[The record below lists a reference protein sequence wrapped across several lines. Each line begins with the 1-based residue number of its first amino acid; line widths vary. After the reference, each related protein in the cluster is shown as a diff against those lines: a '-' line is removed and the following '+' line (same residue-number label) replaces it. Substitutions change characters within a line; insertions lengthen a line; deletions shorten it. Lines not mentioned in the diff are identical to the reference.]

1 MSLFKTIANWISEK
15 NQEAEVPKKE
25 TDSPHEGKKNFES
38 EKKSEDARASTG
50 NSTAEQKADAQIENP
65 EEFVKILCKKIAERF
80 RYAGHLMGKQL
91 VVWLADNVSFH
102 AYNTSEYIN
111 RIQEAIEDECG
122 VVFGSVEFCEGRPA
136 DELSCEK
143 VGNSRKVFIEI
154 KDKQPDVEN
163 VPDEA
168 PVCIKASISIHNN
181 HGSLLEREEYIL
193 SSDEMR
199 NNAILAYN
207 IGVEQFPEG
216 EQRENHIVID
226 GNLNSP
232 MYNLNK
238 YVSRSHAHIF
248 YSEKY
253 GFCLQADRGIPKNE
267 KSTCILRKGK
277 SIELRNTIGFEP
289 LENGDIIVL
298 SDAVRLLYVDCD
310 RINDKK

>member
-1 MSLFKTIANWISEK
+1 MSFFKTIANWISEK
-15 NQEAEVPKKE
+15 NQGAEKPKKE
-25 TDSPHEGKKNFES
+25 PDPPCEGKEYFES
-38 EKKSEDARASTG
+38 EKKSEDAHVSKG
-50 NSTAEQKADAQIENP
+50 NRTAEKKADAQIESP
-65 EEFVKILCKKIAERF
+65 EELVKILCKKIAERF
-80 RYAGHLMGKQL
+80 RYAGQLMRKQL
-91 VVWLADNVSFH
+91 VIWLADNISFH
-102 AYNTSEYIN
+102 AYNTSEYKN
-111 RIQEAIEDECG
+111 RIRKAIENECG

-136 DELSCEK
+136 DELNCEEI
-143 VGNSRKVFIEI
+143 GNSRKAFIGI
-154 KDKQPDVEN
+154 VDKQPGDEMDH
-163 VPDEA
+163 DEA
-168 PVCIKASISIHNN
+168 SVCKKASISIHNN
-181 HGSLLEREEYIL
+181 HGSLLEREYIL

-199 NNAILAYN
+199 KNAILAYN

-216 EQRENHIVID
+216 VQRENHIAID
-226 GNLNSP
+226 GDLNSP

-289 LENGDIIVL
+289 LEDGDIIVL

-310 RINDKK
+310 

>member
-15 NQEAEVPKKE
+15 NQETDTPKKE
-25 TDSPHEGKKNFES
+25 TDPSCEGKEYFES
-38 EKKSEDARASTG
+38 EKKSEDAHVSKG
-50 NSTAEQKADAQIENP
+50 NRTAEKKADAQIESP
-65 EEFVKILCKKIAERF
+65 EELVKILCKKIAERF
-80 RYAGHLMGKQL
+80 RYAGCLVGKQL

-102 AYNTSEYIN
+102 AYNKSEYKN
-111 RIQEAIEDECG
+111 RIRKAIEDECG
-122 VVFGSVEFCEGRPA
+122 VVFGSVEFRDGRPA
-136 DELSCEK
+136 DELNCEE

-163 VPDEA
+163 VPNEA
-168 PVCIKASISIHNN
+168 PVCKKVSISIHNN
-181 HGSLLEREEYIL
+181 HGSLLEKEYIL

-199 NNAILAYN
+199 KNAILAYN

-216 EQRENHIVID
+216 EQRENHIAID
-226 GNLNSP
+226 GDLNSP
-232 MYNLNK
+232 MYDLNK

-267 KSTCILRKGK
+267 KSTCILRNGMP
-277 SIELRNTIGFEP
+277 IELRNTIGFEP
-289 LENGDIIVL
+289 LEDGDIIVL

-310 RINDKK
+310 

>member
-1 MSLFKTIANWISEK
+1 MSFFKTIANWISEK
-15 NQEAEVPKKE
+15 NQVVEAPKKE
-25 TDSPHEGKKNFES
+25 TDPPYKGREILES
-38 EKKSEDARASTG
+38 EKESEDARASKG
-50 NSTAEQKADAQIENP
+50 NSTAEKKADAQIEDP
-65 EEFVKILCKKIAERF
+65 EELVKILCKKIAERF
-80 RYAGHLMGKQL
+80 RYAGCLVGKQL

-102 AYNTSEYIN
+102 AYNTSEYKN
-111 RIQEAIEDECG
+111 RIRKAIEDECG
-122 VVFGSVEFCEGRPA
+122 VVFGSVEFRDGRPA
-136 DELSCEK
+136 DELNCEE

-163 VPDEA
+163 VPNEA
-168 PVCIKASISIHNN
+168 HVCKKASISIHNN
-181 HGSLLEREEYIL
+181 RGSLLERKYIL

-267 KSTCILRKGK
+267 KSTCILRNGMP
-277 SIELRNTIGFEP
+277 IELRNTIGFEP
-289 LENGDIIVL
+289 LEDGDIIVL

-310 RINDKK
+310 

>member
-15 NQEAEVPKKE
+15 NQETDTPKKE
-25 TDSPHEGKKNFES
+25 ADPPGEGKENFES
-38 EKKSEDARASTG
+38 EKKSENAQASKG
-50 NSTAEQKADAQIENP
+50 SNTAENTIDAQVKSP
-65 EEFVKILCKKIAERF
+65 EELVIVLCKKIADRF

-91 VVWLADNVSFH
+91 VIWLADNMSFH
-102 AYNTSEYIN
+102 AYNTPEYKN
-111 RIQEAIEDECG
+111 RIRKAIDDECG
-122 VVFGSVEFCEGRPA
+122 VVFGSVEFREGRPV
-136 DELSCEK
+136 DELSCDE
-143 VGNSRKVFIEI
+143 VGNSRKVFVEI

-163 VPDEA
+163 VPEDE
-168 PVCIKASISIHNN
+168 PVCKKASISIHNN
-181 HGSLLEREEYIL
+181 HGSLLEKEYIL

-199 NNAILAYN
+199 KNAILTYN
-207 IGVEQFPEG
+207 IGVEQFPKG

-253 GFCLQADRGIPKNE
+253 GFCLQAERGIPKNE

-289 LENGDIIVL
+289 LEDGDIIVL

-310 RINDKK
+310 